1 MTEMAD
7 KASPDTHAL
16 WQVISAT
23 KLGFEPALTIPD
35 RLVHPDS
42 WAGHLPFAS
51 WIVAMTQPRRIVE
64 LGVHTGNSFCTFAQA
79 VEKYKLEADCF
90 GIDHWF
96 GDEQAGL
103 YGEDVY
109 ADLKAWHDPRFGH
122 FSKMLRMS
130 FLDGRSYIED
140 GSVDL
145 LHIDGLHTYEAV
157 REDFETWIPKMSDR
171 CVVLFHDTNVF
182 QEGFGVHEYFK
193 EIKAK
198 YPTFEFLHSNG
209 LGVAYTGT
217 HPLETLDPIY
227 AALFNAS
234 QDDRG
239 ATLVRSYFSRIG
251 DAYIK
256 AVQVGD
262 VRRWGE
268 DILERLNGVN
278 QELAGIVEDR
288 EKILKG
294 QVAALNEVERLQGE
308 QPLLLEKAVKWDQ
321 LAVNTGGALSLDLEQ
336 INEALNKLYNSG
348 NPQALRDREIL
359 RKELQHLI
367 ETGSFIPRPDK
378 PITQLHILLSRWK
391 QRLAGK
397 MSAYDADPKTFEAD
411 PPPIEEDAVISA
423 IRASG
428 LFDEAQYA
436 LTSDARAAGQ
446 DPLEHYLQVGEE
458 QRVAPSSKF
467 DPEYYARYNPDVAA
481 SGFGLLRHYVL
492 FGLAE
497 ERRCITP
504 AKRMPFP
511 DLSASTRARILF
523 LVEPDLPQTDK
534 AFALDTASRLA
545 ETHDVV
551 LFMQSGDPQADE
563 FEKTAVGT
571 VYFPDEFDIEAIDRN
586 EVLNLIVKT
595 VQADFGVALSLRSR
609 INIRGL
615 AAAGLGIVQFV
626 DEFSSSIHPMGTAY
640 QFLAWAH
647 RLVFPSKA
655 VAGSFETEHP
665 YLARRQMD
673 VLLPPAQQHAGT
685 PAAEAVKQR
694 LRPDGTD
701 DAFLVLGYGP
711 LSPQSG
717 VDTFI
722 ALAAKTG
729 AASAAGKPLRF
740 VWATRDATGPNG
752 SEYARLVT
760 EQIRWAGVSG
770 HCEIV
775 TIEAEADAVLPAAD
789 IVAATAPIDAMSQT
803 AISAVSLGKP
813 VVCFKGSST
822 IADVLESNPGTA
834 PLVSGYLDINA
845 LAGSVQRLCDDEGH
859 YEQIAAACRNL
870 GSETL
875 DPAVFAHRLIEIGQ
889 QAQADA
895 KLIVADRDVIR
906 AANPPAFNEDLFGG
920 VWSADDYPQDYL
932 HTYLLR
938 GRVSRSASK
947 IAPPDLR
954 RPLTGFNPSIYF
966 EDAVEQGSTADPL
979 ALWIEAGRPEGRWTH
994 SVIDLPLAKP
1004 VETGVSALLHGHF
1017 YYVDLI
1023 DEFLEQLKANSS
1035 KIDLILTV
1043 PNEKKAEIARQ
1054 SLARVGHNG
1063 AATVEIAPNAGRDIG
1078 PFLSGL
1084 DKDLLAKYE
1093 VIGHIHGKKSP
1104 HIDAASG
1111 SSWRTFLWEHVIGG
1125 ETPAADA
1132 CLAAFEADKSLGLIF
1147 PEDPHLIAWDANF
1160 EMGAD
1165 LARRMGRTEP
1175 LPKAFEWP
1183 IGTMFWARRKALK
1196 PLFDLGLD
1204 WDDYPQEP
1212 LPEDGTLLHAL
1223 ERVMPFA
1230 VEQAGFGYAVTHNP
1244 KVQR

>member
-109 ADLKAWHDPRFGH
+109 TDLKAWHDPRFGH

-157 REDFETWIPKMSDR
+157 REDFETWVPKMSDR

-217 HPLETLDPIY
+217 RPLETLDPIY
-227 AALFNAS
+227 AALFSAS
-234 QDDRG
+234 QDDRA

-251 DAYIK
+251 DANIK

-294 QVAALNEVERLQGE
+294 QVAALDEVERLQGE
-308 QPLLLEKAVKWDQ
+308 RQLLLEKAVKWDQ
-321 LAVNTGGALSLDLEQ
+321 LAVNMGEAANVQLEDV
-336 INEALNKLYNSG
+336 NKALNVLFNSG
-348 NPQALRDREIL
+348 NPQALRDRDVL
-359 RKELQHLI
+359 KSQLSELVVSGTI
-367 ETGSFIPRPDK
+367 EPGTARIAQKLKSAVR
-378 PITQLHILLSRWK
+378 HRLSRFV
-391 QRLAGK
+391 QRAPQTQE
-397 MSAYDADPKTFEAD
+397 DPAIT
-411 PPPIEEDAVISA
+411 A
-423 IRASG
+423 IRKSG

-458 QRVAPSSKF
+458 QRIAPSSKF

-504 AKRMPFP
+504 AKRMPLP

-523 LVEPDLPQTDK
+523 LVEPDLPPTDR

-551 LFMQSGDPQADE
+551 LFMQAGDPQATE

-586 EVLNLIVKT
+586 EVLDLIVKT
-595 VQADFGVALSLRSR
+595 VQAEFGVALSIRSR
-609 INIRGL
+609 INVRGL

-655 VAGSFETEHP
+655 VAGSFEAEHP

-673 VLLPPAQQHAGT
+673 VLLPPALQHAAT
-685 PAAEAVKQR
+685 PAAEAARQR
-694 LRPDGTD
+694 LRPAGKE
-701 DAFLVLGYGP
+701 DALLVLGYGP
-711 LSPQSG
+711 LSPESG

-729 AASAAGKPLRF
+729 ATSTAGKPLRF
-740 VWATRDATGPNG
+740 VWATRDAAGPKAT
-752 SEYARLVT
+752 EHARLIT

-770 HCEIV
+770 HCEIM
-775 TIEAEADAVLPAAD
+775 TIDADADAVLPAAD

-822 IADVLESNPGTA
+822 IADVLESNPDTA

-859 YEQIAAACRNL
+859 YEKITAACRNL

-875 DPAVFAHRLIEIGQ
+875 DPAAFVYRLIEIGK

-954 RPLTGFNPSIYF
+954 RPLSGFNPSIYF
-966 EDAVEQGSTADPL
+966 EDAVEQGSLADPL

-994 SVIDLPLAKP
+994 SVIDLPSAKP

-1023 DEFLEQLKANSS
+1023 DEFLEMLKANSS

-1054 SLARVGHNG
+1054 SLGRIGHNG
-1063 AATVEIAPNAGRDIG
+1063 SAIVEISPNAGRDIG

-1132 CLAAFEADKSLGLIF
+1132 CLAAFEADKTLGLIF
-1147 PEDPHLIAWDANF
+1147 PEDPHLVAWDANF
-1160 EMGAD
+1160 EMGTD
-1165 LARRMGRTEP
+1165 LAKRMGRTEP

-1183 IGTMFWARRKALK
+1183 IGTMFWARRAALE
-1196 PLFDLGLD
+1196 PLFSLGLD
-1204 WDDYPQEP
+1204 WDDYPHEP

-1230 VEQAGFGYAVTHNP
+1230 VEQAGFGYTVTHNP